1 MMTTA
6 RDIISGAYRRLGLL
20 PLGADLDPDRA
31 AAGLA
36 AYNDMLSAWAA
47 DGIFPGGPNPP
58 IQIADGAFSGGDFL
72 DGVMTDTA
80 GTYPPYGPGDTATPP
95 APAALVS
102 SLGDAFPFL
111 PQFAEGAKAILA
123 VELASASGIEAQ
135 PSTQK
140 RAQKAFA
147 ALLAYYVIAPGAGQD
162 TGLTWMPSL
171 RRYSFR

>member
-1 MMTTA
+1 MITA
-6 RDIISGAYRRLGLL
+6 RDIISGAYQRLGLL
-20 PLGADLDPDRA
+20 PLGAGLDPDRA

-36 AYNDMLSAWAA
+36 MYNDMLNAWAA
-47 DGIFPGGPNPP
+47 DGILPGGPNPP
-58 IQIADGAFSGGDFL
+58 PQNADGLFLSGDFI
-72 DGVMTDTA
+72 DGTVTGTA
-80 GTYPPYGPGDTATPP
+80 GAFPPFGPGDTSTPP
-95 APAALVS
+95 APAALTFG
-102 SLGDAFPFL
+102 LDDAFPLL

-140 RAQKAFA
+140 RAQKAYS

-171 RRYSFR
+171 RRYGFR